1 MFSIIFNSII
11 NNLKEYFEL
20 LFLGHSELENSNFSE
35 RLCLTNDPV
44 NTVSHE
50 SLNVTPDA
58 NRANNTLCS
67 DMKVKRL
74 SSQSVPTFVP
84 ESFGYAPKPKSTIIR
99 SLSSRQRTFMECI
112 ELSPYTVDSNSVL
125 QESSGHH
132 FCSIPLDGDTFCDF
146 CGRPIYV
153 LGWDPACLRCAD
165 CHFTCHNRC
174 QASVRVACHSRL
186 SSTASKPVPEND
198 SKSSPSEDTRNHS
211 DQVIN
216 LTSEFD
222 RLLTPSRQEG
232 DADIMTVPLQTDLT
246 NELVVKNGFT
256 IPPSDFLSDRTRY
269 STMVTP
275 FHENTDNNTDNIT
288 ALDSVR
294 DKVAPLPCDD
304 GCQTPEHNLLMVH
317 SRSEQM
323 LPSPALDQTVYFT
336 ASSSLDHDLQ
346 ITNASAGN
354 RRTADYPNSIQPSQC
369 RAGIV
374 RRGTDL
380 TTYSGYQ
387 RTKLAARHSFLAG
400 HGSDATI
407 YSRLSYDFSSL
418 DREAIRTHGIHV
430 RELTCLPDAE
440 QEPDFKLE
448 DTSPPLPPQ
457 RVSSLSPSAQ
467 CDSFSTS
474 LTTHL
479 NEVGFASVMQ
489 TTAAFVKQK
498 YKPNKRFTASP
509 PPPVPLTPVLV
520 GPRGRLPYSAEHLLE
535 RLAVFNANEFGLHS
549 RSVPS
554 LTPGDCEGQVRIH
567 INLLRPIR
575 MLLTVRPVSIF
586 DLVGKDCEADEEE
599 GYGCVVHPSGDDTS
613 LHAKVRE
620 NPPDVLVN
628 GVQCNPPKSA
638 VTAVTPAFSADCP
651 VQRRLSKRLFGAHP
665 QSSTFWLPRGSTKV
679 LYVRLSM
686 TALKV
691 ITTLLGRFQIEDN
704 PQKFALYEHTIE
716 GEQEVSVRK
725 LFDDESPLG
734 LFLRWTEDGP
744 ERFNQLLGIKR
755 LVLQENETGDIE
767 WFGFSLPELQ
777 TFLGILNQEEADY
790 RRRIELKY
798 ELRRK
803 EVLRLM
809 ALHESHQLSSQSS
822 ISSVVDSLPTLL
834 IRASPSAVDQPI
846 GSSSQDYSERSGF
859 NNSLQVPVSPVLRER
874 NDQPGVS
881 SISDLNGESEPND
894 SHTICAL
901 NRDTTALMHAA
912 SADPSPTHFADPRRS
927 IAATSSTLPRLF
939 GAGARGKTTLFRPS
953 AYKQMKK
960 AEKAQEKRLAKL
972 EKERMK
978 EEKRR
983 QKAEAKQTQ
992 HQPSDARPAQSRRL
1006 FGLTGLPS
1014 TSFSPSSSNGA
1025 RSTLK
1030 R

>member
-1 MFSIIFNSII
+1 MS
-11 NNLKEYFEL
+11 
-20 LFLGHSELENSNFSE
+20 
-35 RLCLTNDPV
+35 
-44 NTVSHE
+44 
-50 SLNVTPDA
+50 
-58 NRANNTLCS
+58 
-67 DMKVKRL
+67 
-74 SSQSVPTFVP
+74 FV
-84 ESFGYAPKPKSTIIR
+84 
-99 SLSSRQRTFMECI
+99 L
-112 ELSPYTVDSNSVL
+112 
-125 QESSGHH
+125 
-132 FCSIPLDGDTFCDF
+132 
-146 CGRPIYV
+146 RPI
-153 LGWDPACLRCAD
+153 PAD

-186 SSTASKPVPEND
+186 SSASKPVPEND
-198 SKSSPSEDTRNHS
+198 SKSSPSEDTEDHS

-222 RLLTPSRQEG
+222 RLPTPSSKEG
-232 DADIMTVPLQTDLT
+232 DADIIITPSQTDLM
-246 NELVVKNGFT
+246 NELVVVKNGFT
-256 IPPSDFLSDRTRY
+256 LPPSDFLSGRTRY
-269 STMVTP
+269 STMRAP
-275 FHENTDNNTDNIT
+275 FRENTDSVTV
-288 ALDSVR
+288 LDSVQ
-294 DKVAPLPCDD
+294 DKVAALPRDD
-304 GCQTPEHNLLMVH
+304 GCQTPEHNLLTESTSKVKDDTH
-317 SRSEQM
+317 RITVGSVLLYSYQPPKTLKVPTTDAFVQSPPVRSRSEQM

-346 ITNASAGN
+346 ITNASAWN
-354 RRTADYPNSIQPSQC
+354 RQTAAYPNSIQPSQC

-374 RRGTDL
+374 RRGTDS
-380 TTYSGYQ
+380 TAPSVYQ
-387 RTKLAARHSFLAG
+387 RTKLTARHSFLAG

-457 RVSSLSPSAQ
+457 RVSSLSPSTQ

-474 LTTHL
+474 HTTYL
-479 NEVGFASVMQ
+479 NEIGFASVMQ
-489 TTAAFVKQK
+489 TTAAFVRQK

-509 PPPVPLTPVLV
+509 PPPVSLTPVLV

-554 LTPGDCEGQVRIH
+554 LTPGDCEGQVRVH

-586 DLVGKDCEADEEE
+586 DLIGKDCEADEEE
-599 GYGCVVHPSGDDTS
+599 EYGCTVHPSRDGTS

-665 QSSTFWLPRGSTKV
+665 QSSTFWLPRG
-679 LYVRLSM
+679 M
-686 TALKV
+686 
-691 ITTLLGRFQIEDN
+691 
-704 PQKFALYEHTIE
+704 
-716 GEQEVSVRK
+716 SVRK

-809 ALHESHQLSSQSS
+809 ALHESRQLSSQSS

-834 IRASPSAVDQPI
+834 VRASPSAVNQPT
-846 GSSSQDYSERSGF
+846 GSSSQGYSEQSGF
-859 NNSLQVPVSPVLRER
+859 NNSLQVPVSPVLRVR
-874 NDQPGVS
+874 NDQPGTS
-881 SISDLNGESEPND
+881 SNLNGESQPND

-901 NRDTTALMHAA
+901 DRETTALMHAA

-927 IAATSSTLPRLF
+927 VAATSSTLPRLF

-992 HQPSDARPAQSRRL
+992 HQPSDTRPAQSRRL
-1006 FGLTGLPS
+1006 FGLTGLS
-1014 TSFSPSSSNGA
+1014 TTSFSPSSSNGA

>member
-1 MFSIIFNSII
+1 
-11 NNLKEYFEL
+11 
-20 LFLGHSELENSNFSE
+20 
-35 RLCLTNDPV
+35 
-44 NTVSHE
+44 
-50 SLNVTPDA
+50 
-58 NRANNTLCS
+58 
-67 DMKVKRL
+67 
-74 SSQSVPTFVP
+74 
-84 ESFGYAPKPKSTIIR
+84 
-99 SLSSRQRTFMECI
+99 
-112 ELSPYTVDSNSVL
+112 
-125 QESSGHH
+125 
-132 FCSIPLDGDTFCDF
+132 
-146 CGRPIYV
+146 
-153 LGWDPACLRCAD
+153 

-174 QASVRVACHSRL
+174 QSSVRVACQPHL
-186 SSTASKPVPEND
+186 SSTSKPVPEND
-198 SKSSPSEDTRNHS
+198 SKRSPSEDTKDHS
-211 DQVIN
+211 AQVLN
-216 LTSEFD
+216 LTSELD
-222 RLLTPSRQEG
+222 RLLTSSKQKGNAE
-232 DADIMTVPLQTDLT
+232 IVTVPLQTDLT
-246 NELVVKNGFT
+246 SELDVVRNGFT
-256 IPPSDFLSDRTRY
+256 LSPSDFLSDHTRY
-269 STMVTP
+269 STMAAP
-275 FHENTDNNTDNIT
+275 FRENTDIT
-288 ALDSVR
+288 ALNSVQ
-294 DKVAPLPCDD
+294 DKVEPLPCGD
-304 GCQTPEHNLLMVH
+304 GFETPERSLFTVH
-317 SRSEQM
+317 SRSEQVH
-323 LPSPALDQTVYFT
+323 PSPALDQTVYFT
-336 ASSSLDHDLQ
+336 ASSSLNHDLQ
-346 ITNASAGN
+346 ITDASTLN
-354 RRTADYPNSIQPSQC
+354 RRTVAYPTSIQPPHC

-380 TTYSGYQ
+380 TSRSGSQ
-387 RTKLAARHSFLAG
+387 RTKLTARHSFLAG

-418 DREAIRTHGIHV
+418 DREAIRTHGIRV

-440 QEPDFKLE
+440 QKPDLSLG

-467 CDSFSTS
+467 CDWTSTS
-474 LTTHL
+474 HTTYL
-479 NEVGFASVMQ
+479 GEVGFASVMQ

-498 YKPNKRFTASP
+498 CKPNKRFTSSP

-520 GPRGRLPYSAEHLLE
+520 GPRGRLPYSADQLLE

-599 GYGCVVHPSGDDTS
+599 GYGCAVHPSGDDTPS
-613 LHAKVRE
+613 HAKLRE

-809 ALHESHQLSSQSS
+809 ALHESRQLSSQSS

-834 IRASPSAVDQPI
+834 VRASPSAVNQPT
-846 GSSSQDYSERSGF
+846 GSSSLGYSGQSGF
-859 NNSLQVPVSPVLRER
+859 HNSLQAPVSPVLRVR

-881 SISDLNGESEPND
+881 SNLNRESELND
-894 SHTICAL
+894 SHTVCVL
-901 NRDTTALMHAA
+901 DRETAAPMHAA

-960 AEKAQEKRLAKL
+960 AEKAQEKRLAKM

-978 EEKRR
+978 EEKKR

-1006 FGLTGLPS
+1006 FGLTGLSS
-1014 TSFSPSSSNGA
+1014 TSFSPSNSNGA